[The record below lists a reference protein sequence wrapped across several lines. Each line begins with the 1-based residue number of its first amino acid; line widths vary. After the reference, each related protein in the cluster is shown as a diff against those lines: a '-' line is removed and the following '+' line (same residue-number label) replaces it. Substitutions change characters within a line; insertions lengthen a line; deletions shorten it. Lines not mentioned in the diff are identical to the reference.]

1 MTTKKTSPKLASAEE
16 IRKTTRK
23 VVETPE
29 GNFLIRKLRAIDFV
43 RASAGLPEP
52 ITINMQAE
60 KRKAVVEEA
69 LAHPEQ
75 MLILRDALLERC
87 VIQPRIVAEGKIPE
101 DGAVCTDELS
111 QETLDALSMAIN
123 KFTDLTADVALPPE
137 GSDAEKSERLPSEQ
151 SID

>member
-23 VVETPE
+23 IVETPE

-60 KRKAVVEEA
+60 KREAIVKEA
-69 LAHPEQ
+69 LTNPEQ
-75 MLILRDALLERC
+75 MLSLRDALLERC
-87 VIQPRIVAEGKIPE
+87 VISPGIVAEGKTPKDDE
-101 DGAVCTDELS
+101 VCVEELS
-111 QETLDALSMAIN
+111 QETLDTLSMAIN